1 MTKTHDI
8 LHSKSTQIKHV
19 LKHLAK
25 LVQKTFESDEEK
37 PETQEGISKLFSK
50 EFNQF
55 SSGNF
60 LQTEFKSDWVFI
72 DKNKKFNINACLIER
87 SIIYLEIDGMYK
99 NIFNIKLLKMI
110 SEVAQFSKSK
120 ELFLILNLNFIQNRD
135 FYELSKIVSVVKESQ
150 NIASDVNFVLSTSIF
165 TFFSDFRIK
174 KYISKNESTT
184 VSRLD
189 DALENGLKFLLKSN
203 KESLSFSSEM
213 KYINLNRQ
221 KLIELVEKT
230 NKEKRY
236 RIKKY
241 EKQLNHLSDI
251 FNDFEEYQ
259 NKGIPAELFENES
272 IKLLYERFTNLSKKK
287 IELSEQFRNINK
299 KLELKVVER
308 TNEMQK
314 NYTNLRAILENT
326 SDEIYLINENM
337 DVIDFNSNF
346 DNNFYARFGSHI
358 IRGNNIIQ
366 SIPVEYSE
374 YREKLHKR
382 FERALKGFQRTY
394 YDNEH
399 LGLYMS
405 ISEMSLFPIRSGDN
419 ITGISVF
426 IRDITEQKRT
436 EEIIRDNQKL
446 LASINK
452 NINEGIYR
460 STPSKGIVYLN
471 KAFVDLFGFETEE
484 EAIKTPSSKLY
495 ANIEAR
501 TKLVEM
507 MENQGFVN
515 NVEVEFRR
523 KDGSTF
529 WGLMS
534 STRNES
540 ENGEVYYDG
549 AIRDIT
555 SLKEIERELIRSKE
569 IAEQATRAKSDFLAT
584 MSHEIRT
591 PMNGVIGMT
600 GLLLESDLTKQQR
613 DYIETIKISGDHLLN
628 IINDILDFSKIEAGQ
643 MELEKIPFNL
653 NEVIEEVLNLF
664 SNRAYTKGL
673 ELFFD
678 APGIDN
684 FHLLGDVTRLRQV
697 LVNLIGNAVKFT
709 EKGQI
714 IVKIVDLGLD
724 NAHQKIQIR
733 IQDSGIGI
741 PESKMEKLFKPFSQI
756 DSSYNRKYGGT
767 GLGLTIT
774 KRLIELMGG
783 ELNVES
789 EDGKGSTFY
798 FDIEMSQNQ
807 TKEKKVILKNE
818 LVNKKVIIV
827 DDNMTNLEILKQT
840 LIITGAQVD
849 CFEYPKEAL
858 EFIKAG
864 HHYDLGIID
873 MAMPEMD
880 GLQFGKALYDWQNKN
895 QFPLI
900 LFSSIGNLISK
911 GELKPYYYT
920 QINKPIRKEIL
931 FESIVGALNEVNKPL
946 HELQILSPNNDS
958 IAKKYPM
965 EILLAEDNLVNQ
977 ILAEQVLK
985 LFGYTC
991 DIVVNGEE
999 ALKAAQEKSYDLILM
1014 DVMMPV
1020 MDGLEATKN
1029 IRKSNLNHK
1038 QPAIVAMT
1046 ANALKGDR
1054 EKCIEAG
1061 MDEYLT
1067 KPINIEIIKNTLI
1080 HFGKQVK
1087 VLKKTA

>member
-1 MTKTHDI
+1 MSSPALNSLESIVEKTKPP
-8 LHSKSTQIKHV
+8 
-19 LKHLAK
+19 
-25 LVQKTFESDEEK
+25 EE
-37 PETQEGISKLFSK
+37 ISKLFSK
-50 EFNQF
+50 EFNKF
-55 SSGNF
+55 NYGNF
-60 LQTEFKSDWVFI
+60 LQTEYKRDWVFI
-72 DKNKKFNINACLIER
+72 DKSKNIKINACLIER
-87 SIIYLEIDGMYK
+87 SVIYLEISGYYK

-120 ELFLILNLNFIQNRD
+120 ELFLILNLNHIHNRD
-135 FYELSKIVSVVKESQ
+135 FDEVSKIISIVKYSQ
-150 NIASDVNFVLSTSIF
+150 NITSDINFVISSSIF
-165 TFFSDFRIK
+165 TFLSDYRIR
-174 KYISKNESTT
+174 KYILKNETIS

-189 DALENGLKFLLKSN
+189 DALENALRFLVKKS
-203 KESLSFSSEM
+203 KESISFSSEI

-230 NKEKRY
+230 SREKRY

-241 EKQLNHLSDI
+241 ERQLNQLAELFS
-251 FNDFEEYQ
+251 DFEEHQ
-259 NKGIPAELFENES
+259 NKELPADLSENES
-272 IKLLYERFTNLSKKK
+272 IKKVYERF
-287 IELSEQFRNINK
+287 IELNNKKTELAEQFRNINK
-299 KLELKVVER
+299 KLELKVIER

-366 SIPVEYSE
+366 SIPEEYNQ
-374 YREKLHKR
+374 YREKLSKR

-471 KAFVDLFGFETEE
+471 KAFVDLFGFESEE

-495 ANIEAR
+495 ADMESRA
-501 TKLVEM
+501 KLVGL
-507 MENQGFVN
+507 MESQGFVDN
-515 NVEVEFRR
+515 IEVEFRR

-600 GLLLESDLTKQQR
+600 GLLLESDLSKQQR

-653 NEVIEEVLNLF
+653 NDVIEEVLNLF

-678 APGIDN
+678 APGIEN
-684 FHLLGDVTRLRQV
+684 YHLLGDVTRLRQV

-714 IVKIVDLGLD
+714 IVKIVDLGLEND
-724 NAHQKIQIR
+724 DQKIQIR
-733 IQDSGIGI
+733 VQDSGIGI

-783 ELNVES
+783 ELKVKS

-798 FDIEMSQNQ
+798 FDIVMSQNDV
-807 TKEKKVILKNE
+807 KEKKVILKNE
-818 LVNKKVIIV
+818 LMNKKVIIV
-827 DDNMTNLEILKQT
+827 DDNITNLEILKQT

-849 CFEYPKEAL
+849 CFEYPKEAID
-858 EFIKAG
+858 FIKSG
-864 HHYDLGIID
+864 NKYDLGIID

-880 GLQFGKALYDWQNKN
+880 GIQFGKALFDWQNKN

-911 GELKPYYYT
+911 GELKPYYYA

-931 FESIVGALNEVNKPL
+931 FESIIGALNEVKKPN
-946 HELQILSPNNDS
+946 HELEILSPNNDS
-958 IAKKYPM
+958 VAKEYPM
-965 EILLAEDNLVNQ
+965 EILLAEDNMVNQ

-991 DIVVNGEE
+991 DIAVNGQE
-999 ALKAAQEKSYDLILM
+999 AVKAAKSKSYDLILM
-1014 DVMMPV
+1014 DIMMPV
-1020 MDGLEATKN
+1020 MDGLEATKI
-1029 IRKSNLNHK
+1029 IRNSNLNHK

-1061 MDEYLT
+1061 MDDYMT
-1067 KPINIEIIKNTLI
+1067 KPINIEIIKKTLI
-1080 HFGKQVK
+1080 EFGKQSK
-1087 VLKKTA
+1087 SLRKTA